1 MKDLSASS
9 GSFPAQRS
17 LETGDDLDEG
27 NIEEALQSSANRTQ
41 YLVTKVSALETLTM
55 ADGVKLL
62 RSVAT
67 TTALKGI
74 TSPAFKDLAL
84 CLATPNAFGLFM
96 YISAPL
102 LPADIPGFGYNS
114 TTATGYWLNVT
125 SPLVTLGGFSGDKP
139 RLNSAII
146 KPPNHIVS
154 FIDFY
159 ESTSLASVDSDG
171 TWQAS
176 GFVSDPVA
184 LQEGDVVDISAHLSV
199 SLNSASDEF
208 ELRLATNDQTAIAA
222 ISNTNLIVC
231 PKSATAKVPV
241 VLRGQFVAQSSVN
254 HTFLVQF
261 NGPGGGP
268 VAQTIHPKRSF
279 KGVVYR
285 P

>member
-1 MKDLSASS
+1 MKNLVDD
-9 GSFPAQRS
+9 GSTFPAQES
-17 LETGDDLDEG
+17 FETGDEL
-27 NIEEALQSSANRTQ
+27 NEANFDVAFQSAANRA
-41 YLVTKVSALETLTM
+41 KWAALKIIGLEALTM

-67 TTALKGI
+67 TANLKAI
-74 TSPAFKDLAL
+74 AAPAYKDLAL

-102 LPADIPGFGYNS
+102 LPADIAGFAYNS

-125 SPLVTLGGFSGDKP
+125 SPMMVLGGFGGDQP

-159 ESTSLASVDSDG
+159 ESGSPLNVDSSG
-171 TWQAS
+171 SWQDS

-184 LQEGDVVDISAHLSV
+184 LQEGDIVDISAIISV
-199 SLNSASDEF
+199 GLNSASDEF
-208 ELRLATNDQTAIAA
+208 ELRLAANDQTAIAA
-222 ISNTNLIVC
+222 VANTNMVVC
-231 PKSATAKVPV
+231 PKSASAKVPM
-241 VLRGQFVAQSSVN
+241 VLRGQFIAQSSVS

-268 VAQTIHPKRSF
+268 IAQTIHAKRSF

>member
-1 MKDLSASS
+1 MKDLTGVS

-17 LETGDDLDEG
+17 LETGEELNEA
-27 NIEEALQSSANRTQ
+27 NIEEAFQSAADRAQ
-41 YLVTKVSALETLTM
+41 HLLVKVSALETLTM

-67 TTALKGI
+67 TTALKNLN
-74 TSPAFKDLAL
+74 SPAFKDLAL

-96 YISAPL
+96 YVSAPL
-102 LPADIPGFGYNS
+102 LPADIPGFAYNS

-125 SPLVTLGGFSGDKP
+125 SPLVTLGGFGGDQP
-139 RLNSAII
+139 RLNAAII

-154 FIDFY
+154 FIDYY
-159 ESTSLASVDSDG
+159 ESGSPLNVDSDG
-171 TWQAS
+171 TWQNS

-184 LQEGDVVDISAHLSV
+184 LQEGDKVDISAIISV
-199 SLNSASDEF
+199 GLASASDEF

-222 ISNTNLIVC
+222 ISNTNMVVC
-231 PKSATAKVPV
+231 PKNATAKVPM
-241 VLRGQFVAQSSVN
+241 VLRGQFVAQSSVS

-261 NGPGGGP
+261 NGPGGAP
-268 VAQTIHPKRSF
+268 IAQTIHAKRSF
-279 KGVVYR
+279 KGIVYR